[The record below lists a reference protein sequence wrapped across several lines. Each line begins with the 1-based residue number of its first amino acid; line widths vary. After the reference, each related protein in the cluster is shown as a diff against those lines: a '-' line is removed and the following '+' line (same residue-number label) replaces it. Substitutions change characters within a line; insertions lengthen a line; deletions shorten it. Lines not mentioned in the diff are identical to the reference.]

1 MRLFTR
7 YILREILT
15 HGLIGAALFT
25 FVVFMRDMGHLLELV
40 VRASAPASAVAK
52 IFAFT
57 LPTALTLTIPMG
69 VLVGVLLGLSRL
81 AADSEITAMRAVGV
95 GSWQFVRIV
104 SIFGLASFG
113 IALINNVWIAPRSA
127 AALDNL
133 QKKLAA
139 SQASFE
145 IQPRVFYEDFRN
157 VVLYVGDV
165 SATRGAAEWHDIFLA
180 DISNPA
186 DPKVTLAQRGAITQQ
201 SPTELRLHLE
211 NGAEHELVQGKEGQY
226 QITTFSESDIPVQLP
241 QATEQTRPTLA
252 LAETPT
258 SELPQ
263 LANGPERVQ
272 ARNYAIEFHRR
283 LALPAACIV
292 LTLIAIPL
300 GLSARKGGKATGFIL
315 TIVLVFVYYF
325 VSLLGISLAK
335 QGRIPA
341 GLGVW
346 IANIVFLAGAV
357 FLLIRVDKRPLDAMG
372 WLRGSFSWSDIKS
385 RGARLFRPPRPRTRA
400 WSAGEFETPLRR
412 SRFPLILDQ
421 YIVRDF
427 LLYLLMIQATFIVLF
442 LVFTLFE
449 RVGDILRNHVAL
461 TTVAEYLLDIIPATI
476 YLLLFMSVL
485 VAVLVTFS
493 LMSRSNE
500 VTAMK
505 ATGISI
511 YRVVVPVL
519 VIAAVL
525 SIGLFFFD
533 QAYLPRLNRRQ
544 ETLLNRIK
552 GRPPQTFLQPGRKW
566 IFGDHHDIYYYQA
579 FDTDPAGERG
589 VFGNVTI
596 FEFDPQN
603 FSITRR
609 VFAARAH
616 WEPELSKWVFEEGWE
631 RRFQGAAIE
640 TFQAFDATTF
650 AELNE
655 PPAYFRKEVKQS
667 QEMSYSELKRYI
679 QELQQSG
686 FDVVR
691 LRVQLQKK
699 LAFPLITLVM
709 AVLAVPFSLASS
721 RRGALTGVATA
732 IAIAV
737 VYWLTSGLF
746 EAMGNVSQLP
756 PLLAAW
762 TPDLL
767 FAIGGGYLLLK
778 VPT

>member
-1 MRLFTR
+1 MRIFTR

-15 HGLIGAALFT
+15 HALIGAALFT
-25 FVVFMRDMGHLLELV
+25 FIVFMRDMGRLLELV
-40 VRASAPASAVAK
+40 VRNSAPAVAVAQ
-52 IFAFT
+52 IFAYA

-81 AADSEITAMRAVGV
+81 AADSEITAMRAVGI
-95 GSWQFVRIV
+95 GSGQFVRIV
-104 SIFGLASFG
+104 SLFAAGAFALALF
-113 IALINNVWIAPRSA
+113 NNVYLAPHAA
-127 AALDNL
+127 AALDQL
-133 QKKLAA
+133 QNRLKAA
-139 SQASFE
+139 QASFE
-145 IQPRVFYEDFRN
+145 IQPRVFYEDFKN

-165 SATRGAAEWHDIFLA
+165 SAARGAAEWHDIFLA
-180 DISNPA
+180 DVSNPA
-186 DPKVTLAQRGAITQQ
+186 DPKVTLAQRGVIAQEG
-201 SPTELRLHLE
+201 PGEMRLHLE
-211 NGAEHELVQGKEGQY
+211 NGSEHDLVPGRQDQY
-226 QITTFSESDIPVQLP
+226 QITTFAESDIPVQLP
-241 QATEQTRPTLA
+241 AASSQAPPSLV
-252 LAETPT
+252 LAEAPT
-258 SELPQ
+258 SELPR
-263 LANGPERVQ
+263 LAHDRDVSR
-272 ARNYAIEFHRR
+272 ARSYAIEFHRR

-292 LTLIAIPL
+292 LTLIGIPL
-300 GLSARKGGKATGFIL
+300 GLSARKGGKATGFVL

-341 GLGVW
+341 GVGVW
-346 IANIVFLAGAV
+346 LANVVFFAGGLA
-357 FLLIRVDKRPLDAMG
+357 LLMRVDKRPLDFAG
-372 WLRGSFSWSDIKS
+372 WV
-385 RGARLFRPPRPRTRA
+385 RTRFGDLKPKVSRLMRWRRSRVDA
-400 WSAGEFETPLRR
+400 FGDFAPAPAAVRR

-421 YIVRDF
+421 YVVRDF
-427 LLYLLMIQATFIVLF
+427 LFYLLLIQATFIVLF

-461 TTVAEYLLDIIPATI
+461 ATVGEYLIDIVPSTI

-485 VAVLVTFS
+485 VAVLVTFG

-505 ATGISI
+505 ATGVSI
-511 YRVVVPVL
+511 YRVVIPVI

-525 SIGLFFFD
+525 AAGLFVFD
-533 QAYLPRLNRRQ
+533 EAYLPRINRRQ

-552 GRPPQTFLQPGRKW
+552 GKPPQTYLQPGRKW
-566 IFGDHHDIYYYQA
+566 IFGDHHDVYYYQA
-579 FDTDPAGERG
+579 FDADRPT
-589 VFGNVTI
+589 FGNVTV

-603 FSITRR
+603 FSVTRR
-609 VFAARAH
+609 VFSARAH
-616 WEPELSKWVFEEGWE
+616 WEQDLNKWVFEHGWE
-631 RRFQGAAIE
+631 RRFNGAAIE
-640 TFQAFDATTF
+640 EFRPFDVATF

-655 PPAYFRKEVKQS
+655 APSYFRKEVRQS

-709 AVLAVPFSLASS
+709 AVLAIPFSLASS

>member
-1 MRLFTR
+1 MRTFTR
-7 YILREILT
+7 YILHEVVT

-25 FVVFMRDMGHLLELV
+25 FIVFMRDMGRLLELV
-40 VRASAPASAVAK
+40 VRNSAPASAVAAL
-52 IFAFT
+52 FVFT

-104 SIFGLASFG
+104 SLFAVASFA
-113 IALINNVWIAPRSA
+113 IAFFNSVYVAPRSA
-127 AALDNL
+127 AALDRL
-133 QKKLAA
+133 QNRLKS

-145 IQPRVFYEDFRN
+145 IQPRVFYEDFKN
-157 VVLYVGDV
+157 VVLYVSDV
-165 SATRGAAEWHDIFLA
+165 TATRGAAEWHGIFLA
-180 DISNPA
+180 DVSNPA
-186 DPKVTLAQRGAITQQ
+186 DPKVTLAQRGVIAQQ
-201 SPTELRLHLE
+201 SPGEMRLHLE
-211 NGAEHELVQGKEGQY
+211 NGSEHNLVPGHDDQY
-226 QITTFSESDIPVQLP
+226 QITTFTESDIPVQLP
-241 QATEQTRPTLA
+241 ATSAQAPPSLA

-258 SELPQ
+258 TSLPA
-263 LANGPERVQ
+263 LWHDRDATK
-272 ARNYAIEFHRR
+272 ARTYSIEFHRR
-283 LALPAACIV
+283 LALPAACLV
-292 LTLIAIPL
+292 LTLIGIPL
-300 GLSARKGGKATGFIL
+300 GLSSHKGGKATGFVL
-315 TIVLVFVYYF
+315 TIALVFIYYF
-325 VSLLGISLAK
+325 VSLLGISFAK

-346 IANIVFLAGAV
+346 LANIVFFAGGIA
-357 FLLIRVDKRPLDAMG
+357 LMLRVDKRPIDAIA
-372 WLRGSFSWSDIKS
+372 WLRTSVADLKPKIS
-385 RGARLFRPPRPRTRA
+385 RRIRSTAFANGIGYRSVPANGVRRL
-400 WSAGEFETPLRR
+400 
-412 SRFPLILDQ
+412 RFPMIVDQ

-427 LLYLLMIQATFIVLF
+427 VLFLLMIQATFIVLF

-449 RVGDILRNHVAL
+449 RVGDILRNHVSP
-461 TTVAEYLLDIIPATI
+461 TTVGEYLLDIVPSTV

-485 VAVLVTFS
+485 VAVLVTFG
-493 LMSRSNE
+493 LMSRANE

-511 YRVVVPVL
+511 YRVVVPVI
-519 VIAAVL
+519 VISAMLAA
-525 SIGLFFFD
+525 GLFFFD
-533 QAYLPRLNRRQ
+533 EAYLPRINRRQ

-552 GRPPQTFLQPGRKW
+552 GKPPQTYLQPGRKW

-579 FDTDPAGERG
+579 YDPERPA
-589 VFGNVTI
+589 FGNVSI
-596 FEFDPQN
+596 FEFDPQS
-603 FSITRR
+603 FSVTRR
-609 VFAARAH
+609 VFASRAH
-616 WEPELSKWVFEEGWE
+616 WEPELNKWVFEHGWE
-631 RRFQGAAIE
+631 RRFDGASIE
-640 TFQAFDATTF
+640 DYRTFDVTTF

-655 PPAYFRKEVKQS
+655 APSYFRKEVRQS
-667 QEMSYSELKRYI
+667 QEMSYSELKNYI

-699 LAFPLITLVM
+699 LAFPLIVLVM
-709 AVLAVPFSLASS
+709 AILAIPFSLSSS

-737 VYWLTSGLF
+737 IYWLTAGLF
-746 EAMGNVSQLP
+746 EAMGNVNQLP

>member
-1 MRLFTR
+1 MRIFTR

-15 HGLIGAALFT
+15 HALIGAALFT
-25 FVVFMRDMGHLLELV
+25 FIVFMRDMGRLLELV
-40 VRASAPASAVAK
+40 VRNSAPAVAVAQ
-52 IFAFT
+52 IFAYT

-81 AADSEITAMRAVGV
+81 AADSEITAMRAVGI
-95 GSWQFVRIV
+95 GSGQFVRIV
-104 SIFGLASFG
+104 SLFAVAAF
-113 IALINNVWIAPRSA
+113 AVAMFNNVYLAPHAA
-127 AALDNL
+127 AALDRL
-133 QKKLAA
+133 QNKLKAA
-139 SQASFE
+139 QASFE
-145 IQPRVFYEDFRN
+145 IQPRVFYEDFKN

-180 DISNPA
+180 DVSNPA
-186 DPKVTLAQRGAITQQ
+186 DPKVTLAQRGVIAQE
-201 SPTELRLHLE
+201 SPGEMRLHLE
-211 NGAEHELVQGKEGQY
+211 NGSEHDLVPGHQDQY
-226 QITTFSESDIPVQLP
+226 QITTFAESDIPVQLP
-241 QATEQTRPTLA
+241 EGSAQTAPSLV
-252 LAETPT
+252 LAEAPT
-258 SELPQ
+258 SDLPR
-263 LANGPERVQ
+263 LSRDRDASK
-272 ARNYAIEFHRR
+272 ARNFAIEFHRR
-283 LALPAACIV
+283 LALPVACIV
-292 LTLIAIPL
+292 LTLIGIPL
-300 GLSARKGGKATGFIL
+300 GLSARKGGKATGFVL

-341 GLGVW
+341 GIGVW
-346 IANIVFLAGAV
+346 LANVVFFAGGLV
-357 FLLIRVDKRPLDAMG
+357 LLLRVDKRPLDFAG
-372 WLRGSFSWSDIKS
+372 WLRTRIGELKPQAAKLILWRRERNRAEEFAEFASVPAPV
-385 RGARLFRPPRPRTRA
+385 RRT
-400 WSAGEFETPLRR
+400 
-412 SRFPLILDQ
+412 RFPLILDQ
-421 YIVRDF
+421 YVVRDF
-427 LLYLLMIQATFIVLF
+427 VFYLLLIQATFIVLF

-449 RVGDILRNHVAL
+449 RAGDILRNHVAL
-461 TTVAEYLLDIIPATI
+461 TTVGEYLIDIVPSTI

-485 VAVLVTFS
+485 VAVLVTFG

-505 ATGISI
+505 ATGVSI
-511 YRVVVPVL
+511 YRVVVPVI
-519 VIAAVL
+519 VIAAL
-525 SIGLFFFD
+525 LAAGLFLFD
-533 QAYLPRLNRRQ
+533 EAYLPRINRRQ

-552 GRPPQTFLQPGRKW
+552 GKPPQTYLQPGRKW
-566 IFGDHHDIYYYQA
+566 IFGDHRDVYYYQA
-579 FDTDPAGERG
+579 YDAERPT
-589 VFGNVTI
+589 FGNVTV
-596 FEFDPQN
+596 FEFDPQS
-603 FSITRR
+603 FSVTRR

-616 WEPELSKWVFEEGWE
+616 WEQGMSKWVFEDGWQ
-631 RRFQGAAIE
+631 RRFNGAAIE
-640 TFQAFDATTF
+640 EFKPFDVATF

-655 PPAYFRKEVKQS
+655 APSYFRKEVRQS

-709 AVLAVPFSLASS
+709 AVLAIPFSLASS